1 MQSVPV
7 SEHVADDSGID
18 VAKFVVAHRAPQ
30 SVVADLQTTFAPRLP
45 SGKTDLCKVSK

>member
-7 SEHVADDSGID
+7 SEHVADDGGIN
-18 VAKFVVAHRAPQ
+18 VVKFVVTHCAPQ
-30 SVVADLQTTFAPRLP
+30 SVVADLHTTFAPRLP